1 MWIEVFMIGVVV
13 IFSTSDQESLE
24 NNAILGSSAK
34 SGGLG
39 GLVKLVKIAKFLASP
54 RSYRQ
59 HLAQSLHTGP

>member
-1 MWIEVFMIGVVV
+1 MWIEVIMIGVVV

-24 NNAILGSSAK
+24 NKAILGSSAK

-54 RSYRQ
+54 RSYQQ
-59 HLAQSLHTGP
+59 HLVQSLRNEP